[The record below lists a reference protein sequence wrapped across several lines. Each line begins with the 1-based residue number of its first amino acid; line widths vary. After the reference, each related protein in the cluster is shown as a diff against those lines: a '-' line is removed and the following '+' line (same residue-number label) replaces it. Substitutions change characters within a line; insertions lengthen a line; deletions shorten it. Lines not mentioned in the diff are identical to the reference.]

1 MNNYEIRW
9 SESAVNQL
17 DSILQQLKDSTQ
29 IKPQQFLDEIIAWT
43 DIPANMP
50 FRFPACKL
58 LPTKYELYRNG
69 NFLNQYQIIYRIT
82 LNEVIILAIIH
93 KSRYPDSLKK

>member
-1 MNNYEIRW
+1 MNNYEIIW

-17 DSILQQLKDSTQ
+17 DSILRQLKDVSQ
-29 IKPQQFLDEIIAWT
+29 INAQQFLEEIIAWT
-43 DIPANMP
+43 AIPANMP

-69 NFLNQYQIIYRIT
+69 NYLNQYQIIYRIA

-93 KSRYPDSLKK
+93 KSRYPAERKK